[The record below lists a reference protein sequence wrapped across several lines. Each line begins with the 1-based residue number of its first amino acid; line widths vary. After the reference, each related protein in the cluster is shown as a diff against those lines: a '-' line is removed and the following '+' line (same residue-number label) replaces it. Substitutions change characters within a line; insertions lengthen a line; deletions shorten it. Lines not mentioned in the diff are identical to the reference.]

1 MRPTVPGMST
11 NETAPP
17 LRVVRDDERSPGDR
31 EREDYW
37 ARVQAL
43 RDDLA
48 RLRSA

>member
-1 MRPTVPGMST
+1 MST
-11 NETAPP
+11 DETAPP
-17 LRVVRDDERSPGDR
+17 LRVVPDEESPVDR
-31 EREDYW
+31 EREGYW

>member
-1 MRPTVPGMST
+1 MST
-11 NETAPP
+11 DETAPP
-17 LRVVRDDERSPGDR
+17 LRAVRDDERSLVDR

-43 RDDLA
+43 REDLA